1 MKRKT
6 AFIIAL
12 ALIFAMCFSV
22 PAYATVY
29 RANPVISLTY
39 GSISNGGNGDIYIN
53 FSLTTKNPCTKLGAS
68 DITLYKADGT
78 FLKHYSSSA
87 FAVMLT
93 YDTFTYGNS
102 LYYPGNVGESYYAV
116 ITYYAEYEGNGYSVT
131 YTTDVGP

>member
-22 PAYATVY
+22 PAYATVH
-29 RANPVISLTY
+29 RANPVISYTY
-39 GSISNGGNGDIYIN
+39 GSISNGGNGDIYIY
-53 FSLTTKNPCTKLGAS
+53 FDITAKNPCTKLGVS
-68 DITLYKADGT
+68 DVTLYKADGT

-87 FAVMLT
+87 FAVMLAS
-93 YDTFTYGNS
+93 DTFTYGNK

-116 ITYYAEYEGNGYSVT
+116 ITYYAEYEGNDYSVT